1 MEMSEDDN
9 NMEEYPT
16 EIHDYLA
23 AFEKSLGSVDEMLKT
38 MMSVSRSEL
47 LQKLDPL
54 EQAKLDLVSAY
65 TLNSMFW
72 VYLATQGINPKE
84 HPVKQELE
92 RIRTYMNKVKEIT
105 DKKKASKLDKGAA
118 SRFVKNALW
127 EPNAENE
134 HTSKTS
140 AKGKKLQ
147 RN

>member
-1 MEMSEDDN
+1 MSGDYIN
-9 NMEEYPT
+9 TEEYPT
-16 EIHDYLA
+16 EIHDYLT

-54 EQAKLDLVSAY
+54 EQAKLDLVSVY
-65 TLNSMFW
+65 TLNSLFW

-92 RIRTYMNKVKEIT
+92 RIRTYMNKVKEIA
-105 DKKKASKLDKGAA
+105 DKKKASKLNKGAA
-118 SRFVKNALW
+118 SRFVRNALW

-134 HTSKTS
+134 RTSKTP
-140 AKGKKLQ
+140 AKGKK
-147 RN
+147 RK

>member
-1 MEMSEDDN
+1 MEMSEDDI

-47 LQKLDPL
+47 LQKLEPL
-54 EQAKLDLVSAY
+54 EQAKMDLVSVY

-84 HPVKQELE
+84 HPVKQELLLNLNVCHIPLLLLPL
-92 RIRTYMNKVKEIT
+92 R
-105 DKKKASKLDKGAA
+105 KLSFKGHKQTAWIP
-118 SRFVKNALW
+118 L
-127 EPNAENE
+127 
-134 HTSKTS
+134 
-140 AKGKKLQ
+140 
-147 RN
+147 

>member
-1 MEMSEDDN
+1 MSEDDS
-9 NMEEYPT
+9 NMEDYPT
-16 EIHDYLA
+16 EIRDYLA

-38 MMSVSRSEL
+38 MMSASRTEL
-47 LQKLDPL
+47 LQKVNPL
-54 EQAKLDLVSAY
+54 EQAKLDLVSVY

-92 RIRTYMNKVKEIT
+92 RIRTYMNKVKDIT

-127 EPNAENE
+127 EPNAEKE
-134 HTSKTS
+134 HTSKTP
-140 AKGKKLQ
+140 AKGKKQ
-147 RN
+147 Q